1 MSGPSLLGSGHFI
14 TLASLVVDTGR
25 DQLYTAISERQRW
38 RVLVEGISV
47 RRFTLAKL
55 GLAALVI
62 GAIAASIGLHAGDV
76 PKKIRVIY
84 TNDTLGYLE
93 PCG

>member
-1 MSGPSLLGSGHFI
+1 MHSKGKSVRRSMIARFGLAVLLLGS
-14 TLASLVVDTGR
+14 
-25 DQLYTAISERQRW
+25 
-38 RVLVEGISV
+38 
-47 RRFTLAKL
+47 
-55 GLAALVI
+55 
-62 GAIAASIGLHAGDV
+62 IAASVALRAGDV

>member
-1 MSGPSLLGSGHFI
+1 MNRSSI
-14 TLASLVVDTGR
+14 TR
-25 DQLYTAISERQRW
+25 
-38 RVLVEGISV
+38 
-47 RRFTLAKL
+47 L

-62 GAIAASIGLHAGDV
+62 GVVATSIGLNAGDV

-84 TNDTLGYLE
+84 SNDTLGYLE

>member
-1 MSGPSLLGSGHFI
+1 MIARLGLAVLLLGS
-14 TLASLVVDTGR
+14 
-25 DQLYTAISERQRW
+25 
-38 RVLVEGISV
+38 
-47 RRFTLAKL
+47 
-55 GLAALVI
+55 
-62 GAIAASIGLHAGDV
+62 IAASVALRAGDV

>member
-1 MSGPSLLGSGHFI
+1 MNRS
-14 TLASLVVDTGR
+14 
-25 DQLYTAISERQRW
+25 AI
-38 RVLVEGISV
+38 
-47 RRFTLAKL
+47 AKL

-62 GAIAASIGLHAGDV
+62 GVIAASLGLNAGV
-76 PKKIRVIY
+76 APKRIRVIY

>member
-1 MSGPSLLGSGHFI
+1 MNWSSI
-14 TLASLVVDTGR
+14 
-25 DQLYTAISERQRW
+25 
-38 RVLVEGISV
+38 V
-47 RRFTLAKL
+47 RL

-62 GAIAASIGLHAGDV
+62 GAFATSMGLNAGDV

-84 TNDTLGYLE
+84 SNDTLGYLE